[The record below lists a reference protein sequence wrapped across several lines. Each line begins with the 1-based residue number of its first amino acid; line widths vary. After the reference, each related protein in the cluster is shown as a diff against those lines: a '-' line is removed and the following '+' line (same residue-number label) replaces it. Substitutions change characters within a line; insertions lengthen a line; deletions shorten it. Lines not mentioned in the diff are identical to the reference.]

1 MYKEEISYEHIS
13 WFPYIRENTQNSLR
27 ADLLVDG
34 LLELLVVEDGPH
46 LPVAVGAPEGGHYL
60 HLGVAHVHP
69 EHGHHV
75 VIRIKLC
82 SQLIE
87 ENVMAII

>member
-1 MYKEEISYEHIS
+1 M
-13 WFPYIRENTQNSLR
+13 
-27 ADLLVDG
+27 DG

-87 ENVMAII
+87 KMSWQLSSIDKAERTHTSP